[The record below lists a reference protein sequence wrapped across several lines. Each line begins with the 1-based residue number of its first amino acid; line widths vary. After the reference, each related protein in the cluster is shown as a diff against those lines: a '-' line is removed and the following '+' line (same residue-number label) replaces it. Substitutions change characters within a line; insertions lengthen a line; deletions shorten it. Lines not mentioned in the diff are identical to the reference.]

1 MVSTPSFTRMRSSGN
16 WNSVY
21 SLSPFTSWF
30 AGLGWLIAF
39 VFVWLVFEMRNLFQ
53 CLHFEM
59 ISDLLLRRIFRS
71 VFMMQS
77 FSSIQRLHLFVPI
90 VKRAAALFTMVR
102 FMPKDRFFVFMS
114 HMYFDS
120 SVSLEYF
127 LSSKDLIWFLYWRNH
142 TKQP

>member
-1 MVSTPSFTRMRSSGN
+1 
-16 WNSVY
+16 
-21 SLSPFTSWF
+21 
-30 AGLGWLIAF
+30 
-39 VFVWLVFEMRNLFQ
+39 
-53 CLHFEM
+53 
-59 ISDLLLRRIFRS
+59 
-71 VFMMQS
+71 MMQS

-127 LSSKDLIWFLYWRNH
+127 LSSKDLIWFLY
-142 TKQP
+142 